1 MIFTTHYKHCIDVV
15 LSLAVSYQASPSTQ
29 PTWWVLSSHSTSTD
43 RHCDSYGEG
52 RSMHGRF
59 YPDTS
64 MIVDRSRSAST
75 TFGRQSACTL
85 RRHEIGLIPR
95 PPVGNKHRHPFD
107 RWLDRNIGSAVA
119 SQGGWDGPCEKSH
132 CGLLA
137 EADRHERRELSIFT

>member
-52 RSMHGRF
+52 RSMHSRF
-59 YPDTS
+59 YPDAL

-85 RRHEIGLIPR
+85 RRHEIALIPL
-95 PPVGNKHRHPFD
+95 PPVGNEHRYPFD

-119 SQGGWDGPCEKSH
+119 SQGGWDGPCEKS
-132 CGLLA
+132 CYGLLA
-137 EADRHERRELSIFT
+137 EADRHGFL